1 MAQKKIKTTKTEQI
15 QKINPGSGRQNK
27 ENEKVETMSLD
38 NIRKK
43 IDLKDA
49 QILELLHERMELALM
64 SRKFKST
71 VEDRVREDELLK
83 RIQLHSG
90 TLLGTEFCEGLYRQ
104 IIAESKRLQ
113 QGDYKIIGFQG
124 EHGAYAEIAA
134 KHWNPT
140 YVTSA
145 CPGWTDVFEGVMS
158 GVYDYGIVPIENT
171 LGGVVE
177 QTNDLLIHSDVSIV
191 GAVELTIHQCLL
203 TLPET
208 DHREIRVVY
217 SHQQALA
224 QCRNFLAR
232 NRLEGVPWYNTAG
245 AAKML
250 MTEKPKATAVI
261 ASHTTAE
268 LYNLEIIKEN
278 IEDNEANRT
287 RFIVISKN
295 HEENG
300 GDKCSILF
308 STANTHKAGVLFK
321 VLEVF
326 ANENISLSRIE
337 SIPDTPGNYVFQVD
351 LLGSRNDE
359 NVKRALEQIVER
371 TSKMRFM
378 GCYKEISIR

>member
-1 MAQKKIKTTKTEQI
+1 
-15 QKINPGSGRQNK
+15 
-27 ENEKVETMSLD
+27 MSLE
-38 NIRKK
+38 NIRQK

-49 QILELLHERMELALM
+49 QILELLHERMELSLM
-64 SRKFKST
+64 SRKFKTS
-71 VEDRVREDELLK
+71 VEDRVREEELLK
-83 RIQLHSG
+83 KIKLHSG
-90 TLLGTEFCEGLYRQ
+90 TLLGKDFCEGLYRQ

-113 QGDYKIIGFQG
+113 KGDYQVIGFQG
-124 EHGAYAEIAA
+124 EHGAYSEIAA
-134 KHWNPT
+134 NHWNSSF
-140 YVTSA
+140 VSSA
-145 CPGWTDVFEGVMS
+145 CPAWTDVFEGVMS
-158 GVYDYGIVPIENT
+158 GIYDYGIVPIENT

-250 MTEKPKATAVI
+250 MLEKPKAAAVI
-261 ASHTTAE
+261 ASKLTAE

-278 IEDNEANRT
+278 IEDNAANRT
-287 RFIVISKN
+287 RFIVIAKN
-295 HEENG
+295 PEDNG

-308 STANTHKAGVLFK
+308 STENTHKAGVLFK
-321 VLEVF
+321 VLELF
-326 ANENISLSRIE
+326 ANENISMTRIE

-359 NVKRALEQIVER
+359 NVKRALEQIEAR

-378 GCYKEISIR
+378 GCYKEIAVG

>member
-1 MAQKKIKTTKTEQI
+1 
-15 QKINPGSGRQNK
+15 
-27 ENEKVETMSLD
+27 MSLE

-49 QILELLHERMELALM
+49 QILALLHERMELALM
-64 SRKFKST
+64 ARKFKTS
-71 VEDRVREDELLK
+71 VEDRVREEELLK
-83 RIQLHSG
+83 KIQLHAG
-90 TLLGTEFCEGLYRQ
+90 VLLGTEFCEALYRQ

-113 QGDYKIIGFQG
+113 QGEYRIIGFQG

-134 KHWNPT
+134 NRWNGEF
-140 YVTSA
+140 VTSA
-145 CPGWTDVFEGVMS
+145 CPTWGEVFEGVMS
-158 GVYDYGIVPIENT
+158 GIYDYGIVPIENT

-232 NRLEGVPWYNTAG
+232 NRLEGIPWYNTAG

-250 MTEKPKATAVI
+250 MMEKPKAAAVI
-261 ASHTTAE
+261 ASRMTAE

-278 IEDNEANRT
+278 VEDNEANRT
-287 RFIVISKN
+287 RFVVIAKEPEN
-295 HEENG
+295 DNG

-321 VLEVF
+321 VLELF
-326 ANENISLSRIE
+326 ANENISLTRIE

-359 NVKRALEQIVER
+359 NVKRALAQVVER
-371 TSKMRFM
+371 TSSMRFM
-378 GCYKEISIR
+378 GCYKEISVQ